1 MRPGVYVHVDYV
13 SQGTGVHVRY
23 QAVVHGFRQ
32 DAVGD
37 VVELREFSDGKFT
50 GRMRVARPD
59 HMTVKRPPASL
70 RALTQQDT
78 RLEELRRPRGSGAR
92 LYYRE
97 VNGPNDYPAAKRVDW
112 AMEVRPIVRTV
123 PKRWGS
129 ERWIVNTDAYCAK
142 VLTLK
147 VGAQTS
153 LHYHPIKRETFMV
166 QHGILQ
172 LALGS
177 QEQRHELLVPGECFD
192 LPAGIPHRLV
202 NAGTDP
208 LEVLEVSTHH
218 RDADSIR
225 VAD

>member
-13 SQGTGVHVRY
+13 SQGMGAHVRY

-92 LYYRE
+92 PR
-97 VNGPNDYPAAKRVDW
+97 
-112 AMEVRPIVRTV
+112 
-123 PKRWGS
+123 S
-129 ERWIVNTDAYCAK
+129 E
-142 VLTLK
+142 
-147 VGAQTS
+147 
-153 LHYHPIKRETFMV
+153 
-166 QHGILQ
+166 
-172 LALGS
+172 
-177 QEQRHELLVPGECFD
+177 
-192 LPAGIPHRLV
+192 
-202 NAGTDP
+202 
-208 LEVLEVSTHH
+208 
-218 RDADSIR
+218 
-225 VAD
+225 